1 MLNGTSITISVDKK
15 EVSVDIGAILY
26 VQMKRNVA
34 EIHVTG
40 GEVYKT
46 RIPLTDLEEMLGD
59 YFIKVDRGC
68 LVCAKAIYDVKKTI
82 DLINGESL
90 RYVVRKKKEVKAQLL
105 RMQRSMIKELHADN
119 TPASL
124 EEYHDY
130 YRSFDDMPFAFAD
143 IEMVWG
149 EENDAVDWVFCY
161 GNRALAE
168 LEKVPLDKLLG
179 STFGGLFANMD
190 PKWLSSYERAI
201 LYGETL
207 EIIDYSPEI
216 DTNLNIICFPTFRGH
231 CGCILFDITKLKFA
245 HEKTDTQRAMSLYF
259 EKLLL
264 NRPD

>member
-1 MLNGTSITISVDKK
+1 MKK
-15 EVSVDIGAILY
+15 VLTVLLPLLLGLA
-26 VQMKRNVA
+26 VA
-34 EIHVTG
+34 AFG
-40 GEVYKT
+40 GYRYFQKT
-46 RIPLTDLEEMLGD
+46 
-59 YFIKVDRGC
+59 Y
-68 LVCAKAIYDVKKTI
+68 LVM
-82 DLINGESL
+82 NGEIIRRDTTSL
-90 RYVVRKKKEVKAQLL
+90 
-105 RMQRSMIKELHADN
+105 
-119 TPASL
+119 
-124 EEYHDY
+124 
-130 YRSFDDMPFAFAD
+130 DMTEKD
-143 IEMVWG
+143 
-149 EENDAVDWVFCY
+149 
-161 GNRALAE
+161 LAE